1 MKIKNSKFFGLFHP
15 LSSNSNWTVSGQ
27 AGAGMSWPI
36 FEALKKYR
44 INGGVVFVFDVGP
57 TFKRVVEIAEDH
69 PLKAH
74 FDPNPFNNIT
84 QKMVDDYLANCATH
98 ILLRSN

>member
-1 MKIKNSKFFGLFHP
+1 MTNFIDGEGI
-15 LSSNSNWTVSGQ
+15 SSQ
-27 AGAGMSWPI
+27 AGVGMSSLI
-36 FEALKKYR
+36 FEALKEYR
-44 INGGVVFVFDVGP
+44 INGGAMIVFDVGP
-57 TFKRVVEIAEDH
+57 TFKRVVENADDH

-84 QKMVDDYLANCATH
+84 QKMVDDCLANCTTH